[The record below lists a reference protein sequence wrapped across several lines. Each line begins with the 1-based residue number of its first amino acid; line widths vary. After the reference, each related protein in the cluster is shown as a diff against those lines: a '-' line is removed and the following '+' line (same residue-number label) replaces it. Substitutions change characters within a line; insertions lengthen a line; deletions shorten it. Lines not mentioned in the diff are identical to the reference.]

1 MTFYILKLVIM
12 LPLIG
17 LLIYGSLWL
26 YRKYQPQ
33 TMMRQKSNILNVVEV
48 LPIGVN
54 NKLAVVDFEGRR
66 VLLSVTR
73 NGVQAIESKDAK
85 NAD

>member
-33 TMMRQKSNILNVVEV
+33 TMMRQKSDSLHIVEV

-54 NKLAVVDFEGRR
+54 NKLAVVDFEGRKI
-66 VLLSVTR
+66 LLSVTR
-73 NGVQAIESKDAK
+73 GGVAMIDAK

>member
-33 TMMRQKSNILNVVEV
+33 TMMMRQNSNALNIVEV

-54 NKLAVVDFEGRR
+54 NKLAVVDFEGRKI
-66 VLLSVTR
+66 LLSVTR
-73 NGVQAIESKDAK
+73 NGVAKIDAK

>member
-1 MTFYILKLVIM
+1 MTFYILKLFIM

-33 TMMRQKSNILNVVEV
+33 TMMRQKSNSLNIVEV

-54 NKLAVVDFEGRR
+54 NKLAVVDFEGRKI
-66 VLLSVTR
+66 LLSVTR
-73 NGVQAIESKDAK
+73 NGVAKIDMK

>member
-33 TMMRQKSNILNVVEV
+33 SMMRQKSNSLNIVEV

-54 NKLAVVDFEGRR
+54 NKLAVVDFEGRKI
-66 VLLSVTR
+66 LLSVTR
-73 NGVQAIESKDAK
+73 NGVAKIDVK
-85 NAD
+85 NAE

>member
-26 YRKYQPQ
+26 YKKYQPQ
-33 TMMRQKSNILNVVEV
+33 TMMRQKSSNSLNIVEV
-48 LPIGVN
+48 LPMGVN
-54 NKLAVVDFEGRR
+54 NKLAVVDFEGRKI
-66 VLLSVTR
+66 LLSVTR
-73 NGVQAIESKDAK
+73 NGVAKIDVK

>member
-1 MTFYILKLVIM
+1 MTFYIVKLVIM

-33 TMMRQKSNILNVVEV
+33 GMMRPKTNILNVVEV
-48 LPIGVN
+48 LPIGLN
-54 NKLAVVDFEGRR
+54 NKLAVVDFEGSKI
-66 VLLSVTR
+66 LLSVTR
-73 NGVQAIESKDAK
+73 SGVQKIDAK

>member
-1 MTFYILKLVIM
+1 MTFYILKLMIM

-26 YRKYQPQ
+26 YKKYQPQ
-33 TMMRQKSNILNVVEV
+33 TMMRQKENGLNIVEV

-54 NKLAVVDFEGRR
+54 NKLAVVDFEGRKI
-66 VLLSVTR
+66 LLSVTR
-73 NGVQAIESKDAK
+73 NGVSKIDVK
-85 NAD
+85 NAE

>member
-1 MTFYILKLVIM
+1 MTFYILKLAIM

-33 TMMRQKSNILNVVEV
+33 TMMRQKSGSLHIVEV

-54 NKLAVVDFEGRR
+54 NKLAVVDFEGRKI
-66 VLLSVTR
+66 LLSVTR
-73 NGVQAIESKDAK
+73 GGVTKIDAK

>member
-12 LPLIG
+12 LPIIA

-33 TMMRQKSNILNVVEV
+33 NMMRQNSNSLNVVEV
-48 LPIGVN
+48 MPIGVN
-54 NKLAVVDFEGRR
+54 NKLAVVDFEGRKI
-66 VLLSVTR
+66 LLSVTR
-73 NGVQAIESKDAK
+73 NGVAKIDAK

>member
-12 LPLIG
+12 LELIG

-33 TMMRQKSNILNVVEV
+33 TMMMRQNSNALNIVEV

-54 NKLAVVDFEGRR
+54 NKLAVVDFEGRKI
-66 VLLSVTR
+66 LLSVTR
-73 NGVQAIESKDAK
+73 NGVAKIDAK

>member
-33 TMMRQKSNILNVVEV
+33 TMMRPKSNILNVVEV

-54 NKLAVVDFEGRR
+54 NKLAVVDFEGKKI
-66 VLLSVTR
+66 LLSVTR
-73 NGVQAIESKDAK
+73 NGVEKIDAK

>member
-26 YRKYQPQ
+26 YLKYQPA
-33 TMMRQKSNILNVVEV
+33 TMMRQNSNSLNIIEV

-54 NKLAVVDFEGRR
+54 NKLAVVDFEGRKI
-66 VLLSVTR
+66 LLSVTR
-73 NGVQAIESKDAK
+73 NGVAKIDTK

>member
-1 MTFYILKLVIM
+1 MTFYILKLAIM

-17 LLIYGSLWL
+17 LLIYGTLWL

-33 TMMRQKSNILNVVEV
+33 TMMRQKSTSLNIVEV
-48 LPIGVN
+48 MPIGVN
-54 NKLAVVDFEGRR
+54 NKLAVVDFEGRKI
-66 VLLSVTR
+66 LLSVTR
-73 NGVQAIESKDAK
+73 NGVAKVDEK

>member
-1 MTFYILKLVIM
+1 MSFYILKLVIM

-54 NKLAVVDFEGRR
+54 NKLAVVDFEGQKI
-66 VLLSVTR
+66 LLSVTR
-73 NGVQAIESKDAK
+73 NGVEKIDSK

>member
-1 MTFYILKLVIM
+1 MTFYILKLVVM

-26 YRKYQPQ
+26 YRKYQPA
-33 TMMRQKSNILNVVEV
+33 TMMRQNSNILNIVEV

-54 NKLAVVDFEGRR
+54 NKLAVVDFEGRKI
-66 VLLSVTR
+66 LLSVTR
-73 NGVQAIESKDAK
+73 NGVAKIDTK